1 MNKGRGR
8 YTYKANRDPD
18 SLSLTSICSYIKALD
33 HDLFQ
38 ITMTDDDSFANP
50 LAAIPQSGK
59 IMGLDLGTKTIG
71 VAISDGMR
79 YSATPLETIKR
90 TKFTADAIR
99 LDELIAQNAVVA
111 IILGL
116 PLNMDGS
123 EGPRVQ
129 STRAFA
135 RSLAQR
141 ISLPIAFW
149 DERLST
155 SAVTRMMIEADLR
168 RDRRAEVVDKL
179 AASYILQGALDR
191 LRRS

>member
-1 MNKGRGR
+1 V
-8 YTYKANRDPD
+8 
-18 SLSLTSICSYIKALD
+18 
-33 HDLFQ
+33 
-38 ITMTDDDSFANP
+38 TDEYANP
-50 LAAIPQSGK
+50 LDLIPSTGR
-59 IMGLDLGTKTIG
+59 ILGLDLGTKTIG
-71 VAISDGMR
+71 VAVSDGMR
-79 YSATPLETIKR
+79 YSASPLETIKR
-90 TKFTADAIR
+90 SKFTKDAER
-99 LDELIAQNAVVA
+99 LDVLIAQNQVVA

-141 ISLPIAFW
+141 INLPIAFW

-168 RDRRAEVVDKL
+168 RDRRKELVDKL

-191 LRRS
+191 LRKS

>member
-1 MNKGRGR
+1 M
-8 YTYKANRDPD
+8 D
-18 SLSLTSICSYIKALD
+18 
-33 HDLFQ
+33 Q
-38 ITMTDDDSFANP
+38 NP
-50 LAAIPQSGK
+50 LAHIPPSGQ
-59 IMGLDLGTKTIG
+59 ILGLDLGTKTIG
-71 VAISDGMR
+71 VAISDAMR

-90 TKFTADAIR
+90 TKFTQDAER
-99 LDELIAQNAVVA
+99 LIELVAQNQVVA
-111 IILGL
+111 IVLGL

-135 RSLAQR
+135 RNLAQKLD
-141 ISLPIAFW
+141 LPMAFW

-155 SAVTRMMIEADLR
+155 SAVTRMMIEADMR

-191 LRRS
+191 LRRA

>member
-1 MNKGRGR
+1 
-8 YTYKANRDPD
+8 
-18 SLSLTSICSYIKALD
+18 
-33 HDLFQ
+33 
-38 ITMTDDDSFANP
+38 MTDDFANP
-50 LAAIPQSGK
+50 LANIPATGR

-90 TKFTADAIR
+90 TKFTADAVR
-99 LDELIAQNAVVA
+99 LDELIAQNAIVA

-141 ISLPIAFW
+141 ITLPIAFW

-155 SAVTRMMIEADLR
+155 SAVTRMMIQADLR
-168 RDRRAEVVDKL
+168 RDRRAEIVDKL

-191 LRRS
+191 LRPR